1 MKIDI
6 LNEDNGI
13 TRVVLAGRM
22 DIEGATATDMQFS
35 IIAGSKKKVIVDLTS
50 VDFMASLGMR
60 TLIVSA
66 KSIASKGGKMVLLGP
81 QPGVEKVLKSSG
93 VDTVIPIAAD
103 LATAAGLVG

>member
-66 KSIASKGGKMVLLGP
+66 KSIASKGGKMALMSP

-93 VDTVIPIAAD
+93 VDTVIPIAPD
-103 LATAAGLVG
+103 LATATALVG

>member
-1 MKIDI
+1 MKVDI
-6 LNEDNGI
+6 LNEDNGV
-13 TRVVLAGRM
+13 TRMVLAGRM

-60 TLIVSA
+60 TLIMSA
-66 KSIASKGGKMVLLGP
+66 KSIASKGGKMVLLAP

-93 VDTVIPIAAD
+93 VDTVIPIAPD
-103 LATAAGLVG
+103 LAAATALVG